1 MWGSSALS
9 PVRGMIVVFTVSIV
23 HDDAFAWSEGKI
35 SVRSAGCSKPPS
47 WPRSPHLLQRKV
59 SLIWGNRSFS
69 RVQEFGDAV
78 DLHFSTS
85 DWTLEIISGCNDRRS
100 GKVCGMRTAAKRVG
114 WVDRS
119 PATQRALMASSWRPP
134 PTDHNHHD
142 RRETKQD
149 PESCRQ
155 DYLSWTKL
163 MTERCSRSSLYLPSK
178 PSILFGQKNFARSSW
193 ISLFRLYRNG
203 QWLLCI
209 ERRSR
214 LSSSFQ
220 FSLRVWPQIAMA
232 AFIELSKSTVTA
244 LEKGIINADHVADD
258 RNCCGLHCR
267 PQQFRCLCFNFSLP
281 VGLHSILNFHRI
293 PKPFFC
299 DRGTARSLR

>member
-1 MWGSSALS
+1 
-9 PVRGMIVVFTVSIV
+9 
-23 HDDAFAWSEGKI
+23 
-35 SVRSAGCSKPPS
+35 
-47 WPRSPHLLQRKV
+47 
-59 SLIWGNRSFS
+59 
-69 RVQEFGDAV
+69 
-78 DLHFSTS
+78 
-85 DWTLEIISGCNDRRS
+85 
-100 GKVCGMRTAAKRVG
+100 
-114 WVDRS
+114 
-119 PATQRALMASSWRPP
+119 MASSWRPP

-155 DYLSWTKL
+155 DYLSWREQ
-163 MTERCSRSSLYLPSK
+163 ERCSRSSLYLSSK

-193 ISLFRLYRNG
+193 ICLFRLSPRRNG

-244 LEKGIINADHVADD
+244 LEKGIINADHVANY

-293 PKPFFC
+293 SNLFFLGSRNSEEPEVRSQLMKDRMKKWIERLFGRNIDLLVTFAKRRTRPFN
-299 DRGTARSLR
+299 ASLLDTKTMSRATSQVHVCKNCCYSFATKLAAVV